1 LIAEIDDELRKL
13 IPLTGYKLHTMP
25 GIDLVTEAQIISE
38 IGDINR
44 FPTQTSWLGLWL
56 GTGAIQLCRKGQ
68 RPKVQEWQQGT
79 KCDISLSCNPD
90 GSSIDLRKAKTP
102 VFREYFEQKVKE
114 GKNKPQ
120 ALVCVA
126 RRLVRII
133 YGMMKTRT
141 EYRPYEKTDDK
152 N

>member
-1 LIAEIDDELRKL
+1 MFLGEL
-13 IPLTGYKLHTMP
+13 PVTGVYMEH
-25 GIDLVTEAQIISE
+25 
-38 IGDINR
+38 N
-44 FPTQTSWLGLWL
+44 TSGKP
-56 GTGAIQLCRKGQ
+56 RH
-68 RPKVQEWQQGT
+68 
-79 KCDISLSCNPD
+79 S
-90 GSSIDLRKAKTP
+90 

-141 EYRPYEKTDDK
+141 EYRPFEKVDGK

>member
-1 LIAEIDDELRKL
+1 MRYF
-13 IPLTGYKLHTMP
+13 TF
-25 GIDLVTEAQIISE
+25 S
-38 IGDINR
+38 
-44 FPTQTSWLGLWL
+44 
-56 GTGAIQLCRKGQ
+56 
-68 RPKVQEWQQGT
+68 
-79 KCDISLSCNPD
+79 
-90 GSSIDLRKAKTP
+90 
-102 VFREYFEQKVKE
+102 FREYFEQKVKE

-141 EYRPYEKTDDK
+141 EYRPFEKADDK

>member
-1 LIAEIDDELRKL
+1 MR
-13 IPLTGYKLHTMP
+13 Y
-25 GIDLVTEAQIISE
+25 
-38 IGDINR
+38 
-44 FPTQTSWLGLWL
+44 
-56 GTGAIQLCRKGQ
+56 
-68 RPKVQEWQQGT
+68 
-79 KCDISLSCNPD
+79 SLSRNPD
-90 GSSIDLRKAKTP
+90 VAVSASGKPRHP

-141 EYRPYEKTDDK
+141 EYRPLRRLTTRIDFIFWKQS
-152 N
+152 NGR

>member
-1 LIAEIDDELRKL
+1 
-13 IPLTGYKLHTMP
+13 M
-25 GIDLVTEAQIISE
+25 
-38 IGDINR
+38 
-44 FPTQTSWLGLWL
+44 
-56 GTGAIQLCRKGQ
+56 
-68 RPKVQEWQQGT
+68 QEWQQGT
-79 KCDISLSCNPD
+79 KCDISLSRNPD
-90 GSSIDLRKAKTP
+90 GSSIGLRKAKTP
-102 VFREYFEQKVKE
+102 GIQEYFEQKVKE

-141 EYRPYEKTDDK
+141 EYRPFEKADDK

>member
-1 LIAEIDDELRKL
+1 
-13 IPLTGYKLHTMP
+13 M
-25 GIDLVTEAQIISE
+25 
-38 IGDINR
+38 
-44 FPTQTSWLGLWL
+44 
-56 GTGAIQLCRKGQ
+56 
-68 RPKVQEWQQGT
+68 QEWQQGT
-79 KCDISLSCNPD
+79 KCDISLSRNPD

-141 EYRPYEKTDDK
+141 EYRPFEKADDK

>member
-44 FPTQTSWLGLWL
+44 FPDSDKLARFMAWHRCNSALPERVKT
-56 GTGAIQLCRKGQ
+56 KM
-68 RPKVQEWQQGT
+68 QEWQQGT

-90 GSSIDLRKAKTP
+90 GSSIGLRKAKTP
-102 VFREYFEQKVKE
+102 GIQGVF
-114 GKNKPQ
+114 
-120 ALVCVA
+120 
-126 RRLVRII
+126 
-133 YGMMKTRT
+133 
-141 EYRPYEKTDDK
+141 
-152 N
+152 

>member
-1 LIAEIDDELRKL
+1 MA
-13 IPLTGYKLHTMP
+13 T
-25 GIDLVTEAQIISE
+25 
-38 IGDINR
+38 
-44 FPTQTSWLGLWL
+44 
-56 GTGAIQLCRKGQ
+56 
-68 RPKVQEWQQGT
+68 GT
-79 KCDISLSCNPD
+79 KCDISLSRNPD
-90 GSSIDLRKAKTP
+90 VAVSASGKPRHP

-133 YGMMKTRT
+133 YGMMK
-141 EYRPYEKTDDK
+141 PGQIQAIEKADDK

>member
-1 LIAEIDDELRKL
+1 MGLAPVQFSSAGKGKDQRCRN
-13 IPLTGYKLHTMP
+13 G
-25 GIDLVTEAQIISE
+25 
-38 IGDINR
+38 NR
-44 FPTQTSWLGLWL
+44 ALNAIFHFL
-56 GTGAIQLCRKGQ
+56 AIQMVAVSASG
-68 RPKVQEWQQGT
+68 
-79 KCDISLSCNPD
+79 
-90 GSSIDLRKAKTP
+90 KARHP

-141 EYRPYEKTDDK
+141 EYRLYEKVDDK